1 VVPVADG
8 KKEAPDE
15 VEEIGEEE
23 HEQREEKVRSATKAL
38 GSYLKPGSVEEEE
51 E

>member
-1 VVPVADG
+1 MVDEEEKV
-8 KKEAPDE
+8 PDE
-15 VEEIGEEE
+15 VEKIGAEE